1 MCKTFTWHH
10 WMVTSR
16 AVQLNTWQVTK
27 QNSNTCMD
35 CRPFRKHENKMFDV
49 ADTFAFS
56 SHTLRS
62 HNWTS
67 RTLYQTCLYFIYTG
81 FFRWLSDFYEGLRER
96 RKTEQR
102 KKTSNENLESK
113 NAFFVCVCLCADTLW
128 LLLKLY
134 RNESWKEKESVK
146 SILNT
151 LVHIIFCGK
160 MFSLCTQGLLF
171 SAWLWH

>member
-1 MCKTFTWHH
+1 M
-10 WMVTSR
+10 
-16 AVQLNTWQVTK
+16 TK

-113 NAFFVCVCLCADTLW
+113 NAFFVCVCVPTLYDSFSNFTVMKAERRKSLSNRFWTLW
-128 LLLKLY
+128 F
-134 RNESWKEKESVK
+134 
-146 SILNT
+146 I
-151 LVHIIFCGK
+151 
-160 MFSLCTQGLLF
+160 LF
-171 SAWLWH
+171 SVEKCSPFVLRVYFFPAWLWH